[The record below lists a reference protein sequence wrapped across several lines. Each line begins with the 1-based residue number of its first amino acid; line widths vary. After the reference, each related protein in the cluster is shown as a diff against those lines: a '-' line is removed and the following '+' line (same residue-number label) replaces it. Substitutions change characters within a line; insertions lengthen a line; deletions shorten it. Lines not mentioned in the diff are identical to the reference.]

1 MKKNSI
7 IRALPYIISSFIGGT
22 AILSAINPE
31 FKENLKANME
41 KINMTTVENTI
52 DNIENVVTEKYDQIK
67 DFSKEKYEELTDKFK
82 KEEKKE
88 VVDTDSTYN
97 VFPLP
102 ETVVEEPTTEEET
115 VEVQEPIEEVIY
127 DEYTDSYLLDKGY
140 EFKDIDAEQY
150 NTENSDYVGYLDI
163 PGTTMDYPV
172 YQKVNDDT
180 NDYYLHR
187 DRNDND
193 YYPGEIYVH
202 TNTDLSL
209 GDDSSSIQNTTITIF
224 GHNMGDWRADK
235 KFCDLKNFKKQSY
248 LDSHQYGV
256 YYSEDGSVYALEIV
270 AGYKLS
276 DGTTDKDFMIYN
288 LDNETNF
295 NNYINFINENALVKT
310 DVELEY
316 GDKIVNL
323 VACTH
328 KETND
333 NEPKY
338 VVVCKAVKQYTNE
351 NQITNEEE
359 KVRKLTK

>member
-1 MKKNSI
+1 MRKKGITKYFPSVVTS
-7 IRALPYIISSFIGGT
+7 LIGGG
-22 AILSAINPE
+22 IVLSMLNPE
-31 FKENLKANME
+31 FKATLTKNFNKET
-41 KINMTTVENTI
+41 ISNTI
-52 DNIENVVTEKYDQIK
+52 ESAQDYVEDKW
-67 DFSKEKYEELTDKFK
+67 DKF
-82 KEEKKE
+82 
-88 VVDTDSTYN
+88 VDSFKSDDVSQRS
-97 VFPLP
+97 
-102 ETVVEEPTTEEET
+102 TVVENDSLHSTDYASNSSSESSSVVNETESNVTEEP
-115 VEVQEPIEEVIY
+115 VEEVVIY
-127 DEYTDSYLLDKGY
+127 DEYTDSYLLEQGY
-140 EFKDIDAEQY
+140 EFKDIDVEAY
-150 NTENSDYVGYLDI
+150 NAENSDYVGYIDV
-163 PGTTMDYPV
+163 PGTSMDYPV
-172 YQKVNDDT
+172 YQRENDET

-187 DRNDND
+187 DRNDNN

-276 DGTTDKDFMIYN
+276 NGTTDKDFMIYN
-288 LDNETNF
+288 LDNEANF

-328 KETND
+328 KEIND